1 MAERIIIFDTTL
13 RDGEQSPGASLNIA
27 EKVEIARQLARLKVD
42 VIEAGFPV
50 SSPAQFEAVKRIAG
64 EVDAIITGLAR
75 AKEVDIKAAY
85 EALKEAPRKRI
96 HTFSS
101 TSDYH
106 ILGKFGSSRYGRT
119 LAEKR
124 QTVIK
129 MSIDAVQYARTFC
142 DDVEFSAE
150 DAGRTDI
157 GYLAEVIE
165 AAIEAGA
172 TTVNIP
178 DTTGYT
184 LPDEFSEKI
193 RQLKKRV
200 KNIDQ
205 AIISVHCHNDLGL
218 AVANSLAAVQAG
230 ARQVECTINGIG
242 ERAGNASLE
251 EIVMALNVRKDL
263 LPFYTQINTREI
275 YNASRMVSTFTGF
288 VVQPNKAIVGKNAFA
303 HESGI
308 HQDGVLKDR
317 NTYEIMRPEDV
328 GVPSSKIVLG
338 RHSGRH
344 GLKARLEELGF
355 HLSEEELDVVYN
367 KFVELADK
375 KKEVYDEDLR
385 SMMGEEFYSEKPTYA
400 LEYWHVFIGTNSIP
414 TATVRLATQ
423 DKVVEESATGDGPVD
438 AVFNAIDRALN
449 THFEVTDYQVRSVTS
464 GRDALGEVYV
474 RIQNGLGEAHGR
486 GHSTDIIE
494 ASGKAYLQAI
504 NEILK
509 QREQTK
515 NELQSTE
522 SETEVS

>member
-1 MAERIIIFDTTL
+1 MPEKIIIFDTTL

-50 SSPAQFEAVKRIAG
+50 SSPAQFEAVQRIAG
-64 EVDAIITGLAR
+64 EVPAIIAGLAR
-75 AKEVDIKAAY
+75 AKEGDIKAAY
-85 EALKEAPRKRI
+85 QALKEAPRKRI

-106 ILGKFGSSRYGRT
+106 ILGKFGSSRYGQT

-124 QTVIK
+124 KTVIQ
-129 MSIDAVQYARTFC
+129 MSIDAVQYARTLC

-184 LPDEFSEKI
+184 LPDEFAEKI

-200 KNIDQ
+200 KNIER
-205 AIISVHCHNDLGL
+205 AVISVHCHNDLGL

-230 ARQVECTINGIG
+230 ARQVECTVNGIG

-251 EIVMALNVRKDL
+251 EFVMALNVRKDI
-263 LPFYTQINTREI
+263 LPFYTAINTREI

-288 VVQPNKAIVGKNAFA
+288 TVQPNKAIVGKNAFA

-317 NTYEIMRPEDV
+317 NTYEIMKPEDV
-328 GVPSSKIVLG
+328 GVSSSKIVLG

-344 GLKARLEELGF
+344 GLKARLQELGYR
-355 HLSEEELDVVYN
+355 LSEEKLDQVY
-367 KFVELADK
+367 KLFVKLADK

-385 SMMGEEFYSEKPTYA
+385 SLMGEEVYSEKPAY
-400 LEYWHVFIGTNSIP
+400 LLDYLHVFLGTSAIP
-414 TATVRLATQ
+414 TATVRLKK
-423 DKVVEESATGDGPVD
+423 DDRILEESATGDGPVD
-438 AVFNAIDRALN
+438 AVFNAIDRALH

-464 GRDALGEVYV
+464 GRDALGEVFV
-474 RIQNGLGEAHGR
+474 RIHNGLGEAHGR

-504 NEILK
+504 NNILK
-509 QREQTK
+509 QRDT
-515 NELQSTE
+515 
-522 SETEVS
+522 VSMEEKSSA

>member
-1 MAERIIIFDTTL
+1 M
-13 RDGEQSPGASLNIA
+13 
-27 EKVEIARQLARLKVD
+27 
-42 VIEAGFPV
+42 IEAGFPV

-64 EVDAIITGLAR
+64 EIEAIIAGLAR
-75 AKEVDIKAAY
+75 AKEADIKAAA
-85 EALKEAPRKRI
+85 EALREAPRKRI

-106 ILGKFGSSRYGRT
+106 IMGKFGSARYGRT

-124 QTVIK
+124 KTVIQ

-200 KNIDQ
+200 KNIDR
-205 AIISVHCHNDLGL
+205 AVISVHCHNDLGL

-251 EIVMALNVRKDL
+251 EFVMALNVRQDL
-263 LPFYTQINTREI
+263 LPFYTEINTREI
-275 YNASRMVSTFTGF
+275 YNASRLVSTFTGF

-317 NTYEIMRPEDV
+317 NTYEIMKPEDV

-344 GLKARLEELGF
+344 GLKARLEELGY
-355 HLSEEELDVVYN
+355 HLTEKELDHVY
-367 KFVELADK
+367 KAFVQLADK

-385 SMMGEEFYSEKPTYA
+385 SLMGDEVYAEKPTYT
-400 LEYWHVFIGTNSIP
+400 LDYLHVFLGTNSIP
-414 TATVRLATQ
+414 SATVRLKKGQQT
-423 DKVVEESATGDGPVD
+423 VEESATGDGPVD
-438 AVFNAIDRALN
+438 AVFNAIDRALK

-464 GRDALGEVYV
+464 GRDALGEVFV

-504 NEILK
+504 NEILR
-509 QREQTK
+509 QRE
-515 NELQSTE
+515 STE
-522 SETEVS
+522 QWADSSA

>member
-1 MAERIIIFDTTL
+1 MPEKIIIFDTTL

-27 EKVEIARQLARLKVD
+27 EKVEIARQLERLKVD

-64 EVDAIITGLAR
+64 EINAIIAGLAR
-75 AKEVDIKAAY
+75 AKEVDIKAAAD
-85 EALKEAPRKRI
+85 ALKEAPRKRI

-101 TSDYH
+101 TSDFH
-106 ILGKFGSSRYGRT
+106 ILGKFGSSRYGQT

-124 QTVIK
+124 KTVIQ

-251 EIVMALNVRKDL
+251 EFVMVLNVRKDL
-263 LPFYTQINTREI
+263 LPFYTDIQTREI

-344 GLKARLEELGF
+344 GLKARLQQLGF
-355 HLSEEELDVVYN
+355 HLAEQEMDRVYERFL
-367 KFVELADK
+367 KLADK

-385 SMMGEEFYSEKPTYA
+385 SLMGEEVFAEKPTYS
-400 LEYWHVFIGTNSIP
+400 LDYLHVFLGTNAIP
-414 TATVRLATQ
+414 TATVRLS
-423 DKVVEESATGDGPVD
+423 KEGEVVEESAIGDGPVD
-438 AVFNAIDRALN
+438 AVFNAIDRALK
-449 THFEVTDYQVRSVTS
+449 TQFEVTDYQVRSVTS
-464 GRDALGEVYV
+464 GRDAMGEVFV

-504 NEILK
+504 NEIMK
-509 QREQTK
+509 QREK
-515 NELQSTE
+515 
-522 SETEVS
+522 SETEVASSA